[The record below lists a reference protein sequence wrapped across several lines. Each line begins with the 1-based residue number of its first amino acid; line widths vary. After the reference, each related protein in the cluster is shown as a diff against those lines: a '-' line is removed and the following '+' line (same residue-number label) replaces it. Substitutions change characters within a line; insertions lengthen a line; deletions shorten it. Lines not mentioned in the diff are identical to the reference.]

1 MIFFLSSMATS
12 LATPAAPLPAERF
25 YRTALFFLV
34 LVSVL
39 TLVATGK
46 LDPVT
51 TILAPAAI
59 LYKGFRWWRGYPA
72 EMRPSVATRLVL
84 AYVFLFPFDAV
95 FLSRNLASNSSNP
108 ALYAT
113 LLASVHFLLFV
124 TLIRLYSATTD
135 RDAAFLAMLSFSG
148 VLAAAVFTID
158 TYFLGFFFAFLL
170 FAVAT
175 FVGLEVRRGAAGAVC
190 PPLHADPLR
199 ARRFYRAL
207 TLATLTVALGG
218 ILLGSILFFFFPRFN
233 AGFLSSAGLQTTF
246 MSGFSNSVELG
257 EIGEI
262 KKDSTVVMRVKTGSP
277 VPYPML
283 RWRGIALTSFD
294 GHRWSSSAGS
304 KERIY
309 PSANGWILINP
320 RNSLQAPASL
330 DLHFTVLLQPMATD
344 SLFAPANLLGV
355 RATFLNGAPGYN
367 SFIHR
372 GNLFRDPTGSIFNNF
387 RNFVQI
393 EYEAESLLPAIQ
405 PAVVRAAS
413 TDYSD
418 EIRSTYLQLPRSLDP
433 RIPELARQ
441 ITQAETNPYDKS
453 VALEFYLQRNFSY
466 TLNLTGKPGQDPLA
480 HFLFETRAGH
490 CEYFASAMAVMLR
503 TLGIPS
509 REVNGFLPGEFNDVG
524 GDYIVRASDAHSWVE
539 AYFPGS
545 GWITFDPTPPGQDS
559 GSGLFS
565 RLGMYLDWVQLNW
578 NEWVI
583 NYDFSHQTLLAQNV
597 QRTSRNWNELAGDW
611 RRKLSDHTIG
621 ALTRWQKKHAV
632 LGLLLPAVLV
642 VFLILLRF
650 DWIRSVFRW
659 LSLSLQLRR
668 SPMDRRNPQLASR
681 LYSELVRLLE
691 KRGYSRLDTQ
701 TPLEFASS
709 SELQPELV
717 PAVREFTHLYAE
729 ARFGD
734 RPCDALRLRSLL
746 QQVRSAPRPR

>member
-1 MIFFLSSMATS
+1 MATS
-12 LATPAAPLPAERF
+12 LTTPAAPLPAERF

-95 FLSRNLASNSSNP
+95 FLSRSLASNSSNP

-124 TLIRLYSATTD
+124 TLIRLYSATSD

-190 PPLHADPLR
+190 PPLHADPQR

-207 TLATLTVALGG
+207 TLATLAVALGG

-246 MSGFSNSVELG
+246 MSGFSNNVELG

-283 RWRGIALTSFD
+283 RWRGIALTTFD
-294 GHRWSSSAGS
+294 GHRWSSSAGA

-309 PSANGWILINP
+309 PSANSWILINP
-320 RNSLQAPASL
+320 QNSLEAPTSF
-330 DLHFTVLLQPMATD
+330 DLHFTVLLQPIATD

-372 GNLFRDPTGSIFNNF
+372 GNLLRDPTGSIFNNF

-418 EIRSTYLQLPRSLDP
+418 EIRTTYLQLPHSLDP

-441 ITQAETNPYDKS
+441 ITRAETNPYDKS
-453 VALEFYLQRNFSY
+453 VALESYLQHNFSY
-466 TLNLTGKPGQDPLA
+466 TLNLAGKPGQDPLT

-559 GSGLFS
+559 GGGLFS

-597 QRTSRNWNELAGDW
+597 QRTSRNWNDLARDW
-611 RRKLSDHTIG
+611 HRKLSDHTIG
-621 ALTRWQKKHAV
+621 ALTRWQKKHAL
-632 LGLLLPAVLV
+632 LGLFLPAVLV
-642 VFLILLRF
+642 LFIILLRV
-650 DWIRSVFRW
+650 DWIRSLFRW

-668 SPMDRRNPQLASR
+668 SPMDRCNPQLASR

-701 TPLEFASS
+701 TPLEFACSA
-709 SELQPELV
+709 ELQPELV
-717 PAVREFTHLYAE
+717 PAVREFTDLYAE
-729 ARFGD
+729 ARFGE
-734 RPCDALRLRSLL
+734 RPCDALRLRFLL